1 MGHNNR
7 ITTRANE
14 REEAETEFMENM
26 EGNMEGNEGY
36 RRGFGFRS
44 EQKREMIYSAGAGA
58 GGEDSSFEHHS
69 SRVGRSGKQI
79 SSIRLCE
86 S

>member
-7 ITTRANE
+7 ITTRAS
-14 REEAETEFMENM
+14 EEAETEFMENM

-36 RRGFGFRS
+36 RRGFGFGFRS